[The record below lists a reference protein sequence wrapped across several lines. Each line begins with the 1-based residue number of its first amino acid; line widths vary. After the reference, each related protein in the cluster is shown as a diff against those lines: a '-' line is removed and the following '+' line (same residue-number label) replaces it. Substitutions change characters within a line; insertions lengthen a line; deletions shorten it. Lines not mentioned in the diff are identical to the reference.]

1 MMETALAPNEWQGP
15 DQIEVQAAEEQ
26 VSLGRIPDPQ
36 PVEYLC
42 QVVPPRP
49 PAHHRRAI
57 ADHHKPSAR
66 QVLRQTGILR
76 RDLLAACGEEEHRE
90 TLWRIRQWD
99 ALPGVNHDRRQ
110 DF

>member
-1 MMETALAPNEWQGP
+1 M
-15 DQIEVQAAEEQ
+15 
-26 VSLGRIPDPQ
+26 
-36 PVEYLC
+36 
-42 QVVPPRP
+42 
-49 PAHHRRAI
+49 AHHRRAI

-110 DF
+110 DFGDVLRRRGRGPPQHLSDEPRLLVA